1 MTAPAEP
8 APRRYRR
15 SPHLPGLDGLRGLAV
30 LGVLA
35 FHSEWS
41 WARGGFLG
49 VSLFFTLSGFL
60 IARLL
65 LLELDERRTIDLG
78 RFFSRRARRL
88 LPAAFAA
95 VVLAVAV
102 TVSVGTASQRADVG
116 GDVAASVLYVANWRF
131 LLQGSSY
138 ADLFDAASPLQ
149 HMWSLAI
156 EEQLYLVVPLLL
168 LGAASLAGRRGV
180 AVVVGVATVALA
192 AVAAA
197 TSSRVAVDSLYYGTH
212 VRAVELLLG
221 VGLAVATAGGRLRP
235 NRVVTDGGGV
245 VLLVGILA
253 SWGLVRSID
262 AGLFAG
268 PVLGHAL
275 ATAALIWVVTGGDSV
290 VSPLLSWGP
299 LEWIGR
305 RSYGIYVYHWP
316 LFVYA
321 DQRYP
326 SAPTAATLAGAWTA
340 TMLLAAASHRFLE
353 QPVRMGAAIRRPAV
367 ARGLALGMPALLVV
381 VGLSA
386 TSAATPAVDVREAAA
401 RLDRL
406 AATTTTT
413 STTTTST
420 SVSGGPTATAAPTT
434 AVPVAPKRLAVFGD
448 STAAT
453 LGLGLV
459 QWAQEEGRFTPVP
472 GSAIPGCSLVVE
484 GSRWSDDTEFAIPD
498 GCEWRERWPALVAEH
513 RPDVVVVSSGALDAL
528 PWSLPG
534 VEGRREITDP
544 VVEQRVRAELEAVND
559 AMSVPGVQV
568 IWLTLPGPVRDS
580 ANTARVRRL
589 NELVREAAAG
599 REGIDVIDLG
609 AHVDRWPTDVDEA
622 RRRDGVHLDEGPA
635 RDLADDF
642 LGPRLLAL
650 TGGVITSPGGG

>member
-41 WARGGFLG
+41 WASGGFLG

-60 IARLL
+60 ITRLL
-65 LLELDERRTIDLG
+65 LLELDERRTIDLA

-88 LPAAFAA
+88 LPASFAA
-95 VVLAVAV
+95 VVLAVGV
-102 TVSVGTASQRADVG
+102 TLAVGTASQRADIG

-131 LLQGSSY
+131 LVHGDSY
-138 ADLFDAASPLQ
+138 ADLFEAASPLQ

-168 LGAASLAGRRGV
+168 FGAARLGGRRAV
-180 AVVVGVATVALA
+180 AVVVGVTTVALA
-192 AVAAA
+192 LAAA
-197 TSSRVAVDSLYYGTH
+197 VTSSDVGVDTLYYGTH
-212 VRAVELLLG
+212 ARAAELLVG
-221 VGLAVATAGGRLRP
+221 VGLAVATVGGRHRP
-235 NRVVTDGGGV
+235 HRLVTDGGGV

-262 AGLFAG
+262 ADLFAG
-268 PVLGHAL
+268 PILLHAL
-275 ATAALIWVVTGGDSV
+275 ATAGLIWAVTGGDSL
-290 VSPLLSWGP
+290 VSPLLGWRP

-316 LFVYA
+316 LFVFF
-321 DQRYP
+321 DQKYP
-326 SAPTAATLAGAWTA
+326 RAPTAATLAGAWAA
-340 TMLLAAASHRFLE
+340 TFLVGAASHRFLE
-353 QPVRMGAAIRRPAV
+353 QPVRLGDVVRRPAL
-367 ARGLALGMPALLVV
+367 ARTLALGMPALLVV

-386 TSAATPAVDVREAAA
+386 TSSAVPATDVRAAAA
-401 RLDRL
+401 RLERL
-406 AATTTTT
+406 AATTTT
-413 STTTTST
+413 SSSTTTST
-420 SVSGGPTATAAPTT
+420 TASGAPPTAVPTT
-434 AVPVAPKRLAVFGD
+434 QVPVAPKRLAVFGD

-459 QWAQEEGRFTPVP
+459 QWAQEEGRFAPVP

-484 GSRWSDDTEFAIPD
+484 GSRWSDDTEFTIPD
-498 GCEWRERWPALVAEH
+498 GCEWRERWARLVAEH
-513 RPDVVVVSSGALDAL
+513 RPDVAVVSSGALDAL

-534 VEGRREITDP
+534 LEGRREITDP
-544 VVEQRVRAELEAVND
+544 AIGRRVLAEMEAVND
-559 AMSVPGVQV
+559 LLTGAGAQV
-568 IWLTLPGPVRDS
+568 VWLTLPGPVRES
-580 ANTARVRRL
+580 ANTDRVRRL

-599 REGIDVIDLG
+599 HDDVDVIDLG
-609 AHVDRWPTDVDEA
+609 AHVDRWPTDLDES

-635 RDLADDF
+635 RQLADDF

-650 TGGVITSPGGG
+650 TGGVITAPKAG